1 MIIRLILNALIFLF
15 TAYLF
20 REMGLSFTIE
30 SFWWALLAAIILSIL
45 NLFIKPL
52 LHIISLPITILTL
65 GLFSLII
72 NGLLFWLMVLIL
84 RPHIDIGSF
93 WVAVLAALVYTI
105 FSSLVAKI
113 LKN

>member
-20 REMGLSFTIE
+20 SEIGLSFLIE
-30 SFWWALLAAIILSIL
+30 SFWWALLAAIILAVL
-45 NLFIKPL
+45 NLFIKPF
-52 LHIISLPITILTL
+52 LHLISLPITILTL

-84 RPHIDIGSF
+84 RPHIDIANF
-93 WVAVLAALVYTI
+93 WVAVLAALVYTV
-105 FSSLVAKI
+105 FSSLFTKI
-113 LKN
+113 LKK

>member
-72 NGLLFWLMVLIL
+72 NGLLFWLMILIL

>member
-1 MIIRLILNALIFLF
+1 MILRLILNTLIFLF

-20 REMGLSFTIE
+20 SQIGLSFSIE
-30 SFWWALLAAIILSIL
+30 SFWWALLAAIILAIL

-52 LHIISLPITILTL
+52 LHLISLPITILTL

-84 RPHIDIGSF
+84 RPHVDIGNF

-105 FSSLVAKI
+105 FSSLIARI
-113 LKN
+113 LKR

>member
-52 LHIISLPITILTL
+52 LRLISLPITILTL

>member
-1 MIIRLILNALIFLF
+1 MIIRLVLNALIFLF

-20 REMGLSFTIE
+20 SQIGLPFSIE
-30 SFWWALLAAIILSIL
+30 SFWWALLAAIVLAIL

-52 LHIISLPITILTL
+52 LHLISLPITILTL

-84 RPHIDIGSF
+84 RPHIDIGNF
-93 WVAVLAALVYTI
+93 WIAVMAALVYTI
-105 FSSLVAKI
+105 FSSLVVKI
-113 LKN
+113 LRK

>member
-20 REMGLSFTIE
+20 GEIGLSFSIE
-30 SFWWALLAAIILSIL
+30 SFWWALLAAIILGTL
-45 NLFIKPL
+45 NLFIKPF
-52 LHIISLPITILTL
+52 LHLISLPITILTL

-84 RPHIDIGSF
+84 RPHIDIPNF

-105 FSSLVAKI
+105 FSSLLAKI
-113 LKN
+113 LKK

>member
-1 MIIRLILNALIFLF
+1 MIIRLILNTLIFLF

-20 REMGLSFTIE
+20 GEIGLSFTIE
-30 SFWWALLAAIILSIL
+30 SFWWALLAAVILSIL
-45 NLFIKPL
+45 NLLIKPL
-52 LHIISLPITILTL
+52 LHLISLPITILTL

-72 NGLLFWLMVLIL
+72 NGFLFWLTTLIL
-84 RPHIDIGSF
+84 SPHIAIANF

-113 LKN
+113 LKK